1 MAKKSPISKLF
12 SMLQARISGS
22 EQDAKQV
29 APSLPVLKLMF
40 FIVDW
45 NKVNVISDVLLEE
58 KVRFHFIS
66 KGMGTAT
73 SEILDLLGIGGG
85 DKAIITCLEQAV
97 LVPVLLK
104 EAQKKLGFYR
114 PDAGIAFT
122 IPLSAINDPMLL
134 VFKQSI
140 HKNEKITEEMLKK
153 ANRFRPKEDEGENM
167 ANEIYHDPKTH
178 DLIVSI
184 VNQGYSDELM
194 NTAREA
200 GASGGTVINARGQ
213 THDGA
218 VRFFGISVHDEK
230 ELILIL
236 TSPERKVNIMQ
247 AICEAHGLN
256 SKAEGIVF
264 SLPVDCVMGLY
275 TE

>member
-1 MAKKSPISKLF
+1 
-12 SMLQARISGS
+12 
-22 EQDAKQV
+22 
-29 APSLPVLKLMF
+29 
-40 FIVDW
+40 
-45 NKVNVISDVLLEE
+45 
-58 KVRFHFIS
+58 
-66 KGMGTAT
+66 
-73 SEILDLLGIGGG
+73 
-85 DKAIITCLEQAV
+85 
-97 LVPVLLK
+97 
-104 EAQKKLGFYR
+104 
-114 PDAGIAFT
+114 
-122 IPLSAINDPMLL
+122 MLL

-153 ANRFRPKEDEGENM
+153 ASRFRPKEDKGENM
-167 ANEIYHDPKTH
+167 ANEIYHDAITH

-236 TSPERKVNIMQ
+236 TSRERKVSIMQ

-256 SKAEGIVF
+256 SKAGGIVF

-275 TE
+275 LE